1 MTGTTNPKPLQKN
14 ETPANEPGKGICG
27 IVMPISTMS
36 DDYTKIHWTLV
47 KEVID
52 TAIEKAGFQPRAAW
66 VDPSKDVIHAKIIK
80 NIYECEIIICDL
92 SNLNPNVMLETGIRL
107 STKKPILIIT
117 DGVTKPPF
125 DINPIEYIEYP
136 RNLNYKDTILFIEEL
151 SRKILETSSLYRRGL
166 YVPFMHHYTYE
177 IVSPESRVITE
188 NQFIEN
194 EIRDVKSILL
204 NLISKENKIN
214 TPELIFSGNNKI
226 KYLVASES
234 NIIKIEIELGRIF
247 SMVKYEKTIDY
258 MHKNKENITVVFS
271 VNTDNLDDFEIRSLD
286 LLFRKNNGIKI

>member
-1 MTGTTNPKPLQKN
+1 MTEVPKPKPTRKN
-14 ETPANEPGKGICG
+14 ETTANEVGNGICG

-36 DDYTKIHWTLV
+36 DDYTKLHWSLV

-52 TAIEKAGFQPRAAW
+52 TAIEKAGFQSRPAW

-107 STKKPILIIT
+107 STKKPIIIIT

-136 RNLNYKDTILFIEEL
+136 RNLNYKDTILFINEL
-151 SRKILETSSLYRRGL
+151 SSKILDTSELYRSGS
-166 YVPFMHHYTYE
+166 YVPFMHHYTYD

-194 EIRDVKSILL
+194 EMREVKSIILKLL
-204 NLISKENKIN
+204 ENQNKEISQKIPLRESKKLRYSVDNDESAKLIEN
-214 TPELIFSGNNKI
+214 ELGKLLRDI
-226 KYLVASES
+226 KYDKVYEFTHDGEKEL
-234 NIIKIEIELGRIF
+234 NIIF
-247 SMVKYEKTIDY
+247 TIDRRNFSDY
-258 MHKNKENITVVFS
+258 QLNVADKVFKWHGACK
-271 VNTDNLDDFEIRSLD
+271 V
-286 LLFRKNNGIKI
+286 